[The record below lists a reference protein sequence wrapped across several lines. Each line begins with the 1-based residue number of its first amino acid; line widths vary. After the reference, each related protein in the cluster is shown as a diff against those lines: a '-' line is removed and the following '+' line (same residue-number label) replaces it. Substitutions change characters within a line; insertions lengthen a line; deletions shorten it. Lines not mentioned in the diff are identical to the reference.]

1 MCVPEE
7 FNDRRP
13 LGGILSLMLLLTSR
27 SIATE
32 SGASSVEKYRIS
44 CRLSSSKSAKSCLVK
59 VVTGRF
65 SESLTVTG
73 TNTTSTLTRRGVLC
87 GIGAV
92 RPSAG
97 VVSGVDSALLRLRCG
112 ERCTSSADCPRVKQT
127 RKSVDAHRARKRI
140 PIVRATVRV
149 FSTAFQEGGGPTT
162 GCIIYGRM
170 FLFNGIVDTT
180 QS

>member
-1 MCVPEE
+1 
-7 FNDRRP
+7 
-13 LGGILSLMLLLTSR
+13 
-27 SIATE
+27 
-32 SGASSVEKYRIS
+32 
-44 CRLSSSKSAKSCLVK
+44 
-59 VVTGRF
+59 
-65 SESLTVTG
+65 
-73 TNTTSTLTRRGVLC
+73 
-87 GIGAV
+87 
-92 RPSAG
+92 
-97 VVSGVDSALLRLRCG
+97 
-112 ERCTSSADCPRVKQT
+112 VKQT